1 MKFPKINLLLQMLR
15 RILAMA
21 HDEEHPHGT
30 DESPHHKPDDYQ
42 GRGRRV
48 DIRTQQRVLRFV
60 NDARVPADLMVLPAD
75 VQVIDEMQAHMGDIP
90 HHVHVTRTLD
100 VKVATRILEGRY
112 KAGVAH
118 GFGDIRELAA
128 IDPRIL
134 GVLLASFGPATY
146 GRWDYL
152 YDMEEGGVDLSI
164 EHAALL
170 RTGEVIFLESG
181 TDTILWDPSDEV
193 TPQFTVIPGS
203 TTGLTADLFCSGHV
217 VLSDGK
223 LLVVGGGGGGP
234 GAATSNQGWKYDP
247 VAHTWTRTGD
257 MTTYRWYPTA
267 LMLGDEQGPT
277 GASNRVLVAGGSGG
291 SGGMEIYSEAT
302 NAFTPVSVSGPIT
315 KHFNQTYPGL
325 HLLPGGEVFYAP
337 TGFANCS
344 TGSPGGYSDGPSA
357 WFTFDAPMGSNSGH
371 WTTVAGA
378 AIDRAKGMSV
388 LQLQPSYPFV
398 RVTVIGG
405 GPAGTNGTAQ
415 TINLSTLSPAWD
427 PTSTIPDGRARVN
440 VSAVLL
446 PDSTILVCGGLQAAP
461 YPTWIY
467 RPGAAVNPWREMDE
481 MTRPRHYHSCALLLP
496 SGKVMMAGGA
506 ASSGCSL
513 SVENSIEVFSPPYLF
528 NTDGTPAA
536 RPLIDEVNGEVPT
549 ATHAPEFHHG
559 STFTI
564 QTPQA
569 GSIAKVVLIR
579 PMAVT
584 HQTDTEQRILH
595 LTFHK
600 SGANQL
606 TATAPNGIHPHAT
619 CPRGYYMLFILDG
632 NGVPS
637 VGRFIHLH

>member
-1 MKFPKINLLLQMLR
+1 MRFRIIHSLLQLLR
-15 RILAMA
+15 RILTMA
-21 HDEEHPHGT
+21 RHEEHPHGT
-30 DESPHHKPDDYQ
+30 DESPHREPDRP
-42 GRGRRV
+42 GGGGRRV
-48 DIRTQQRVLRFV
+48 DIRTQQRILRFV
-60 NDARVPADLMVLPAD
+60 NEARVPADLTVLPAD
-75 VQVIDEMQAHMGDIP
+75 VQVIDEETAHMGDIP
-90 HHVHVTRTLD
+90 HHVHSRRTLD
-100 VKVATRILEGRY
+100 VKLAERILSARY
-112 KAGVAH
+112 ERDLVH
-118 GFGDIRELAA
+118 GFTNLRDLVA
-128 IDPRIL
+128 IDRSFL
-134 GVLLASFGPATY
+134 DLVLASFGPGTY

-152 YDMEEGGVDLSI
+152 YDMEGGGVDLSI

-181 TDTILWDPSDEV
+181 TDTILWDPADEV

-217 VLSDGK
+217 VLSDGQ
-223 LLVVGGGGGGP
+223 LLVLGGGGGGP
-234 GAATSNQGWKYDP
+234 GAASSNQGWKYHP

-257 MTTYRWYPTA
+257 MTTKRWYPTA

-277 GASNRVLVAGGSGG
+277 GASNRVLVAGGTGG
-291 SGGMEIYSEAT
+291 TGGMEVYSEAT
-302 NAFTPVSVSGPIT
+302 NSFLPVVVTGPIT
-315 KHFNQTYPGL
+315 KHFGQTYPGL

-344 TGSPGGYSDGPSA
+344 TGSAGGYSDGPSA

-388 LQLQPSYPFV
+388 LLLQPSYPFV

-405 GPAGTNGTAQ
+405 GPAGTNSTAQ
-415 TINLSTLSPAWD
+415 TINLSTLSPAWG
-427 PTSTIPDGRARVN
+427 PASTIPDGRARVN
-440 VSAVLL
+440 VNAVLL

-467 RPGAAVNPWREMDE
+467 RPNAAVNAWLEMDE

-496 SGKVMMAGGA
+496 SGKVMVAGGA
-506 ASSGCSL
+506 SPSGCSL

-528 NTDGTPAA
+528 NADGTPAA
-536 RPLIDEVNGEVPT
+536 RAVIEEVNGEVPT
-549 ATHAPEFHHG
+549 STHAPQFHHG
-559 STFTI
+559 GTFTI
-564 QTPQA
+564 KTPQA
-569 GSIAKVVLIR
+569 GSIARVVLIR

-584 HQTDTEQRILH
+584 HQTDSEQRILH
-595 LTFHK
+595 LAFHK

-606 TATAPNGIHPHAT
+606 TATAPNGMHPHAT

-637 VGRFIHLH
+637 VGKFIHLH

>member
-1 MKFPKINLLLQMLR
+1 MRFRIINSLLQLLR

-21 HDEEHPHGT
+21 NDEEHPHGT
-30 DESPHHKPDDYQ
+30 EKSPHHESDRH
-42 GRGRRV
+42 GAGGRRV
-48 DIRTQQRVLRFV
+48 DIRTQQRILRFV
-60 NDARVPADLMVLPAD
+60 NDARVPADLTVLPAD
-75 VQVIDEMQAHMGDIP
+75 VQVIDEETAHMGDIP
-90 HHVHVTRTLD
+90 HHVHARRTLD
-100 VKVATRILEGRY
+100 AKLAERILNARY
-112 KAGVAH
+112 EKDLVR
-118 GFGDIRELAA
+118 GFTSIRDLIA
-128 IDPRIL
+128 IDWSFL
-134 GVLLASFGPATY
+134 DLVLASFGPGTY

-181 TDTILWDPSDEV
+181 TDTILWDPADEV
-193 TPQFTVIPGS
+193 NPQFTVIPGS

-217 VLSDGK
+217 VLSDGQ

-234 GAATSNQGWKYDP
+234 GAASSNQGWKYDP

-257 MTTYRWYPTA
+257 MTTKRWYPTA

-277 GASNRVLVAGGSGG
+277 GASNRVLVAGGTGG
-291 SGGMEIYSEAT
+291 TGGMEVYSEAT
-302 NAFTPVSVSGPIT
+302 DSFAPVVVTGPIT
-315 KHFNQTYPGL
+315 KHFGQTYPGL

-344 TGSPGGYSDGPSA
+344 TGNPGGYSDGPSA

-388 LQLQPSYPFV
+388 LLLQPSYPFV
-398 RVTVIGG
+398 RVVAVGG
-405 GPAGTNGTAQ
+405 GPAGTNSTVQ
-415 TINLSTLSPAWD
+415 MINLSTLSPTWGPA
-427 PTSTIPDGRARVN
+427 STIPDGRPRVN
-440 VSAVLL
+440 VNAVLL
-446 PDSTILVCGGLQAAP
+446 PDSTVLVCGGLQAAP
-461 YPTWIY
+461 YPSWIY
-467 RPGAAVNPWREMDE
+467 RPNAAVNAWREMDE
-481 MTRPRHYHSCALLLP
+481 MARPRHYHSCALLLP
-496 SGKVMMAGGA
+496 SGKVMVAGGA
-506 ASSGCSL
+506 APSGCSL

-528 NTDGTPAA
+528 NADGTPAA
-536 RPLIDEVNGEVPT
+536 RPVIDEVNGEVPT
-549 ATHAPEFHHG
+549 SAHAPQFHHG
-559 STFTI
+559 GTFTI

-569 GSIAKVVLIR
+569 GSIARVVLIR

-584 HQTDTEQRILH
+584 HQTDSEQRILH

-606 TATAPNGIHPHAT
+606 TATAPNGSHPHAT

-637 VGRFIHLH
+637 VGKFIHLH